1 MNDDKKPPELFDF
14 GDEPKA
20 PATPA
25 APEPAAASGDG
36 TVHALAIYRSEGEL
50 KQLVDRN
57 FLDYAAYVIRDRAIP
72 DLDDGLKPVQRRIL
86 WALYEKDDGRYTKVA
101 NIVGHCMQYHPH
113 GDASITDALVTL
125 ANKEFLID
133 KQGNFGNVLTGDPAA
148 AARYIECRLTDLG
161 RTQIFNDKLTRFIPS
176 YDGRNKEP
184 VALPVKIPLL
194 LMQGADGI
202 AVGLATKIL
211 PHNFIELLKAQVA
224 ILQDKKFK
232 LLPDFPQGGLMDAKE
247 YDKGRG
253 KVTLRA
259 VIEVKDKTTLVIR
272 QVPYG
277 TTTDSLITSIEN
289 AVRKKKLKIK
299 TVQDYTAEKV
309 EIHINLIQGADPD
322 QMVQSLYAFS
332 DCQVDISSNLL
343 VIHNHRPVQMSVDE
357 VLRHNTERLRS
368 LLQQELELERQRLE
382 DEIHNKSL
390 VQIFVE
396 NRIYKN
402 IEKCETYEAVC
413 KAVFD
418 GVNKFR
424 AQLRR
429 DIVQADVEML
439 LEVRIKRISLFDINQ
454 NRREIDNLL
463 IELGKVAKNLKRI
476 TEYTIDYIQALIDK
490 HGKNFPRRTKTTEV
504 EEVDVRELTASELKI
519 CYDKPN
525 GYFGHAVKGGEEQ
538 FQCSSL
544 DKVILVWKD
553 GRYKMMPPPDKVF
566 VDKDLLYSAKFD
578 RDRVMTVL
586 FTADQATYVK
596 KFQFGG
602 AIQNKEYSLI
612 PEKGKILILEEGE
625 PEKIYLKFKPAK
637 GQRVHQMEVEVKP
650 LEIRGAKTWGN
661 QVSFKAIESASVKK
675 PREWDENASSG
686 TEDFELR

>member
-1 MNDDKKPPELFDF
+1 MSDDKQQPDLFDLPG
-14 GDEPKA
+14 GDK
-20 PATPA
+20 PAGTPA
-25 APEPAAASGDG
+25 PPAENGGEHA
-36 TVHALAIYRSEGEL
+36 VHALAIYRSEGEL
-50 KQLVDRN
+50 KQFVDRN

-125 ANKEFLID
+125 ANKEYLID

-161 RTQIFNDKLTRFIPS
+161 RTQIFNDKLTRFVPS

-184 VALPVKIPLL
+184 VSLPVKIPLL

-202 AVGLATKIL
+202 AVGLATRIL
-211 PHNFIELLKAQVA
+211 PHNFIELLKAQIA
-224 ILQDKKFK
+224 ILQEKKFR
-232 LLPDFPQGGLMDAKE
+232 LLPDFPQGGLMDAKL

-272 QVPYG
+272 QVPFG
-277 TTTDSLITSIEN
+277 TTTDSLIASIEN

-309 EIHINLIQGADPD
+309 EIHINLVQGADPE
-322 QMVQSLYAFS
+322 QMVQTLYAFS
-332 DCQVDISSNLL
+332 DCQVDISSNIL
-343 VIHNHRPVQMSVDE
+343 VIHDHRPVQLTVDE
-357 VLRHNTERLRS
+357 VLHHNTKRLRD
-368 LLQQELELERQRLE
+368 LLQRELELEQQRLE
-382 DEIHNKSL
+382 DDIHHKSL

-396 NRIYKN
+396 NRLYKA
-402 IEKCETYEAVC
+402 IEKCETYEAVV

-454 NRREIDNLL
+454 NRRDIDNLL
-463 IELGKVAKNLKRI
+463 LDLDKVNKNLARL
-476 TEYTIDYIQALIDK
+476 TDFTIDYLQALVDK
-490 HGKNFPRRTKTTEV
+490 YAKVFPRRTKTTEV
-504 EEVDVRELTASELKI
+504 EEVDVRELTATELRMT
-519 CYDKPN
+519 YDKAS
-525 GYFGHAVKGGEEQ
+525 GYFGHAVKQGEDL
-538 FQCSSL
+538 FHCSSL

-553 GRYKMMPPPDKVF
+553 GRYKMMPPPDKLF
-566 VDKDLLYSAKFD
+566 VDKDLLHAAVFD
-578 RDRVMTVL
+578 RDQVMTVL
-586 FTADQATYVK
+586 FTAEQATYAK

-612 PEKGKILILEEGE
+612 PVPKGKILILEAGE
-625 PEKIYLKFKPAK
+625 PEKFYLKFKPAK
-637 GQRVHQMEVEVKP
+637 GQRVHQLEFDCKTLEV
-650 LEIRGAKTWGN
+650 RGAKTWGN
-661 QVSFKAIESASVKK
+661 QVTFKGIDSASTKMPRGWEESASAGD
-675 PREWDENASSG
+675 DEL
-686 TEDFELR
+686 TLR